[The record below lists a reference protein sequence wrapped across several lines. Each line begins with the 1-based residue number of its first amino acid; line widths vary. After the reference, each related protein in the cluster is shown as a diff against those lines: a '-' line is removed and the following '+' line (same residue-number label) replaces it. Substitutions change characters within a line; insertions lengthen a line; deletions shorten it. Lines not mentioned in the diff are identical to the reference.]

1 MNYPTNSQLDVS
13 QLHANDLHKIRI
25 YNTDPSVLKS
35 LANANIEVI
44 VGVKNDEIMEI
55 AKSPMAGEHWVAR
68 NILPFVAFTNIS
80 AIAVGNEVITSGD
93 EISEGLLQAMRN
105 IYASLVCAKLDER
118 IKVSS
123 PHSVLLLETSFPP
136 SSGSFHESHLSVLRP
151 LLVFLEE
158 TKAPLMLNVDLH
170 QAFFTEAVSLEHY
183 LSMMSEGVDD
193 PDTGL
198 HYEIYLD
205 AVLDSVLTAMGALNL
220 SNIPLIVTETGWLS
234 HNELSHTYNMH
245 LQNHILNHPGTPM
258 NPDADIG
265 VYITDFFNSP
275 MHHILL
281 EEYSDIGRPRA
292 RKLASQV
299 WCVAKQGLDN
309 ATYQAAL
316 DWTCGNQTTLGGV
329 NCGPIQ
335 LGGLC
340 YTPNNYISHCS
351 WAFNQYFQT
360 HGQTN
365 QSCDFQGAAMMTST
379 DPSEI
384 LTLSSTNVCVLVC
397 TSFT

>member
-1 MNYPTNSQLDVS
+1 MNYPTNSHLDLFQL
-13 QLHANDLHKIRI
+13 QANDLHKIRI
-25 YNTDPSVLKS
+25 YNADPLVLKS

-55 AKSPMAGEHWVAR
+55 AKSPKFGEHWVAR

-93 EISEGLLQAMRN
+93 EISEGLLQAMKN
-105 IYASLVCAKLDER
+105 IYASLVCVKLDER
-118 IKVSS
+118 IKVST
-123 PHSVLLLETSFPP
+123 PHSVSLLRTSFPP
-136 SSGSFHESHLSVLRP
+136 SSGSFHKSHLSVLLP
-151 LLVFLEE
+151 ILAFLTE

-183 LSMMSEGVDD
+183 LSMMREGIDD

-205 AVLDSVLTAMGALNL
+205 VVLDSVLTAMEALNH

-234 HNELSHTYNMH
+234 HHELSHTYNMH

-258 NPDADIG
+258 NPDTDVG
-265 VYITDFFNSP
+265 VYITDFFKSP

-281 EEYSDIGRPRA
+281 EEDSGIVRPRA
-292 RKLASQV
+292 RKLASGA

-309 ATYQAAL
+309 GTYQFAL
-316 DWTCGNQTTLGGV
+316 DWACGNLTLQGGV
-329 NCGPIQ
+329 NCAPISS
-335 LGGLC
+335 GGLC
-340 YTPNNYISHCS
+340 YTPNSYTNHCS
-351 WAFNQYFQT
+351 WAFNQYFQA

-365 QSCDFQGAAMMTST
+365 QSCDFQGAATITFT

-384 LTLSSTNVCVLVC
+384 LTLSSTNVWVLVC
-397 TSFT
+397 TNFT